1 MYTLLVVILTTKP
14 IKFQHV
20 YIPMAFSFVYVLFTW
35 IYFLA
40 TDELIY
46 SFLNWNKPGK
56 FIILTFLFVFVCT
69 PLAHFFFFGL
79 YKLKRYIKQ
88 SCSSKRDLESTE
100 NKDNESKEEM
110 LNHEKTNETPWLLW
124 RDIIT
129 VAELPWSLESKETKQ
144 FIDNQSRWKLH
155 IF

>member
-1 MYTLLVVILTTKP
+1 MNLLYTLLVVILTTKP

-20 YIPMAFSFVYVLFTW
+20 YFPMAFSFVYVLFTW

-40 TDELIY
+40 TDELVY

-56 FIILTFLFVFVCT
+56 SILLTFLFVFVCT

-79 YKLKRYIKQ
+79 YKLKQYIKQ

-110 LNHEKTNETPWLLW
+110 LNHEKTNETP
-124 RDIIT
+124 
-129 VAELPWSLESKETKQ
+129 
-144 FIDNQSRWKLH
+144 
-155 IF
+155 